1 MGAHCPQGA
10 HRAFAFGSGMA
21 ALSTVVRLVP
31 SGGHIVAG
39 RDLYGGTSRL
49 LARVVPNL
57 GITVSHVDTA
67 NPAYDPSCPA
77 CLSLLIASIGSS
89 GCIVQTQT
97 AEPITHPCDNWLR

>member
-1 MGAHCPQGA
+1 MLSTFASCTQGA

-67 NPAYDPSCPA
+67 NPA
-77 CLSLLIASIGSS
+77 
-89 GCIVQTQT
+89 
-97 AEPITHPCDNWLR
+97 

>member
-1 MGAHCPQGA
+1 MPLAGAWHAVSTQGGCTVLSTFASCTQGA

-67 NPAYDPSCPA
+67 NPA
-77 CLSLLIASIGSS
+77 
-89 GCIVQTQT
+89 
-97 AEPITHPCDNWLR
+97 